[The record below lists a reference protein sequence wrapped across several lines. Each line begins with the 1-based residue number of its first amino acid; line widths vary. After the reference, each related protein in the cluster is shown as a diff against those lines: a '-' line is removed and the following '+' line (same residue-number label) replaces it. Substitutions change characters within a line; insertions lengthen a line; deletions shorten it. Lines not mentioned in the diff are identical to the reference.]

1 MANRVSDSEK
11 IVLEILWQESPLTSQ
26 EVVAR
31 LQDQDWN
38 ERTVKTFLSRL
49 VKKKMLSFK
58 KEGRK
63 YWYSPL
69 VDKAE
74 ILSEASTGLLTKMF
88 KGDMKALLAT
98 FVDNQQLSR
107 AELDYLEK
115 LLKDKE
121 AWRKFF

>member
-1 MANRVSDSEK
+1 
-11 IVLEILWQESPLTSQ
+11 
-26 EVVAR
+26 VVAR

-121 AWRKFF
+121 A